1 VEGTMAHQDSNH
13 KKVYVLEEQEIY
25 HHLYRASF
33 DGESPFKLAGMSSNV
48 NPDQIEKILAD
59 SDIGILVRGVKTFNG
74 ATCEEITLVQS
85 RYPRLGIIVL
95 MISVGTDEAILIRKL
110 LQKSRSGIAFYLK
123 SSLDSVEQLRQ
134 IVQAVSHGQVVLD
147 PAVTN
152 QIMTEKAEFPFLK
165 SLTNRELEI
174 LNLLANGYTNAAI
187 AQTLFIDVKTV
198 EHHLNSIYSKLKEDA
213 DFNQRHPRVS
223 VARMYL
229 ETTGELVVNSK
240 PVLPTDQ

>member
-1 VEGTMAHQDSNH
+1 MAYQDSNR
-13 KKVYVLEEQEIY
+13 KKVNALEEQEIY
-25 HHLYRASF
+25 WHLYRASF
-33 DGESPFKLAGMSSNV
+33 EGDSLFKLAGVSSNG
-48 NPDQIEKILAD
+48 NPDQIEKILKD
-59 SDIGILVRGVKTFNG
+59 SDIGILIMGVKAFSG
-74 ATCEEITLVQS
+74 ATSEELTFVQS
-85 RYPRLGIIVL
+85 RYPNLGIIVL

-110 LQKSRSGIAFYLK
+110 LQKSRSGVAFYLK
-123 SSLDSVEQLRQ
+123 SSLDSVDQLRQ

-165 SLTNRELEI
+165 SLTERELEI

-187 AQTLFIDVKTV
+187 AQALFIDVKTV
-198 EHHLNSIYSKLKEDA
+198 EHHLNSVYSKLKEDA

-229 ETTGELVVNSK
+229 ETTGELVINSK
-240 PVLPTDQ
+240 PALPPDH